1 MNYRMLAHLL
11 GVILLIEAA
20 LLLLP
25 ALTALLYGESVIP
38 FLVTM
43 ALLLIAALPNVIVRP
58 KNRRI
63 YAKEGFVCVVSAW
76 ILMSLFGAL
85 PFVISGAIPNYVDAV
100 FETVSGFTTTGA
112 TILTEIESLPRGIL
126 FWRSFTHWIGGM
138 GVLVF
143 VLAILPSD
151 DGRAIHL
158 MRAEVPGPTKGKLV
172 PKLRETAQILY
183 MIYLSLTVLE
193 TVLLLIAGIPF
204 YDALVSTFATVG
216 TGGFS
221 VLNASIAGYH
231 NAAAEWIIA
240 VFMLLC
246 GINFNL
252 YFFLL
257 MRRFRDVLKS
267 EELRVYLLICAVS
280 TAIIAVNTAHMFQGV
295 EECLRTSFFQ
305 VTSIM
310 STTGFT
316 TVNYDTWP
324 ELSKTLLVILTVIGA
339 CAGSTAGGLKI
350 SRIILIFKSIVRE
363 IKHMLR
369 PKSVNVVRL
378 DGEVVSEETVKAST
392 NYLSLYIMLI
402 ILSTLLI
409 SVDNFDFTTNL
420 TSVLTCINNVG
431 PGLNAVGPVGN
442 FAGFSYFSKLILS
455 ALMLFGRLE
464 IMPVV
469 ILFSVGTWKKK

>member
-1 MNYRMLAHLL
+1 MNYRMLGHLL

-20 LLLLP
+20 LMLLP
-25 ALTALLYGESVIP
+25 TLTALLYGEPLTP
-38 FLVTM
+38 FLITI
-43 ALLLIAALPNVIVRP
+43 ALLLIVSLPNVIIRP

-85 PFVISGAIPNYVDAV
+85 PFVLSKTIPNYIDAF

-112 TILTEIESLPRGIL
+112 TILTEIQSLPRGIL

-193 TVLLLIAGIPF
+193 TVLLLTVGIPF

-221 VLNASIAGYH
+221 VLNASIVGYG

-240 VFMLLC
+240 IFMLLC
-246 GINFNL
+246 GVNFNM

-267 EELRVYLLICAVS
+267 EELRVYLLICALSVVL
-280 TAIIAVNTAHMFQGV
+280 IAVNTAHMFEGV

-350 SRIILIFKSIVRE
+350 SRIILIFKSIIRE

-369 PKSVNVVRL
+369 PKSVNVIRL

-392 NYLSLYIMLI
+392 NYLSLDLVLI
-402 ILSTLLI
+402 VASALLI
-409 SVDNFDFTTNL
+409 SLDNFDFTTNI
-420 TSVLTCINNVG
+420 TAVLTCINNVG
-431 PGLNAVGPVGN
+431 PGLSVVGPVGN
-442 FAGFSYFSKLILS
+442 FAGFSYLSKLILS
-455 ALMLFGRLE
+455 SLMLLGRLE
-464 IMPVV
+464 IMPVM
-469 ILFSVGTWKKK
+469 ILFSVGTWRKK

>member
-1 MNYRMLAHLL
+1 MLGHLL
-11 GVILLIEAA
+11 GVILLIEAG
-20 LLLLP
+20 LMLLP
-25 ALTALLYGESVIP
+25 TLTALLYGESPIP
-38 FLVTM
+38 FLATI
-43 ALLLIAALPNVIVRP
+43 ALLLAVSLPNTVLRP

-63 YAKEGFVCVVSAW
+63 YAKEGFVCVVAAW

-85 PFVISGAIPNYVDAV
+85 PFVISGAIPNYIDAV
-100 FETVSGFTTTGA
+100 FETVSGLTTTGA
-112 TILTEIESLPRGIL
+112 TILSEIESLPRGIL

-143 VLAILPSD
+143 VLAILPSG

-183 MIYLSLTVLE
+183 MIYLSLTALE
-193 TVLLLIAGIPF
+193 TILLLIAGLPF

-221 VLNASIAGYH
+221 VLNASIAGYG
-231 NAAAEWIIA
+231 NPAAEWIVA
-240 VFMLLC
+240 VFMLLS

-257 MRRFRDVLKS
+257 MRRFKDVLKS
-267 EELRVYLLICAVS
+267 EELRVYLAICALSV
-280 TAIIAVNTAHMFQGV
+280 AVITLNTVRMFDGV
-295 EECLRTSFFQ
+295 ADCLRSSFFQ

-310 STTGFT
+310 STTGFS

-324 ELSKTLLVILTVIGA
+324 ELSKTVLALLTVIGA

-350 SRIILIFKSIVRE
+350 SRIILVFKSIVRE
-363 IKHMLR
+363 IKHMVR
-369 PKSVNVVRL
+369 PKSVNVIRL

-392 NYLSLYIMLI
+392 NYLSLYIVLV

-420 TSVLTCINNVG
+420 TAVLACINNVG
-431 PGLNAVGPVGN
+431 PGLSVVGPAGN
-442 FAGFSYFSKLILS
+442 FAGFSYFSKIILS
-455 ALMLFGRLE
+455 AMMLLGRLE
-464 IMPVV
+464 IMPVM